1 MKKILI
7 PALLVVSAVF
17 APGLR
22 NAVEFPDRT
31 CEVVQS
37 VVAPLFWHLWDE
49 LLNREIARLTQPLT
63 PGGELLAWQPP
74 LPNSAV
80 VCIFFHVFLKHVF
93 DHALTRTEKNDTLLV
108 SIPEGFVRRP
118 VERQFVRIA
127 QLPAI

>member
-17 APGLR
+17 APDLR
-22 NAVEFPDRT
+22 NAVEFPDRA
-31 CEVVQS
+31 CEVAES
-37 VVAPLFWHLWDE
+37 VVAPLFWHLWEE

-63 PGGELLAWQPP
+63 PSGEVLGWRPG
-74 LPNSAV
+74 LPDNTV
-80 VCIFFHVFLKHVF
+80 VCIFFHVFLKHAF
-93 DHALTRTEKNDTLLV
+93 DRALTRAEKNDTFLV

-118 VERQFVRIA
+118 VERQFSRVA

>member
-7 PALLVVSAVF
+7 PALLVVSAAF

-31 CEVVQS
+31 CEAAQR

-49 LLNREIARLTQPLT
+49 LLDREIARLSQPLT
-63 PGGELLAWQPP
+63 PGGEVLSWRPG
-74 LPNSAV
+74 LPNNTVA
-80 VCIFFHVFLKHVF
+80 CIFFHVFLKHVF
-93 DHALTRTEKNDTLLV
+93 DRALTRAEKNDTFLV
-108 SIPEGFVRRP
+108 SIPGGFVRRP
-118 VERQFVRIA
+118 IERQFLRVA

>member
-7 PALLVVSAVF
+7 PALLVVSAAF

-31 CEVVQS
+31 CEVAQS

-49 LLNREIARLTQPLT
+49 LLNREIARLSQPLA
-63 PGGELLAWQPP
+63 PGGEALGWQPG
-74 LPNSAV
+74 LPNNTV

-93 DHALTRTEKNDTLLV
+93 DHALTRTEKNDTFLV

-118 VERQFVRIA
+118 VERQFLRVA

>member
-22 NAVEFPDRT
+22 NAVKFPDRT
-31 CEVVQS
+31 CEVAQS

-49 LLNREIARLTQPLT
+49 LLNREIARLSQPLT
-63 PGGELLAWQPP
+63 SGGEVPGWQSG
-74 LPNSAV
+74 LPNNTV

-93 DHALTRTEKNDTLLV
+93 DHALTRAEKNDTFLV

-118 VERQFVRIA
+118 VERQFVRVA

>member
-93 DHALTRTEKNDTLLV
+93 DHALTRTEKNDTFLV

>member
-7 PALLVVSAVF
+7 PALLVVSAAF

-31 CEVVQS
+31 CEVAQS

-49 LLNREIARLTQPLT
+49 LLNREIARLSQPLA
-63 PGGELLAWQPP
+63 PGGEALGWQPG
-74 LPNSAV
+74 LPNNTV
-80 VCIFFHVFLKHVF
+80 VCIFFHVFLKHAF
-93 DHALTRTEKNDTLLV
+93 DRALTRAEKNDTFLV

-118 VERQFVRIA
+118 VERQFLRVA

>member
-7 PALLVVSAVF
+7 PALLVVSAALV
-17 APGLR
+17 PSLR

-31 CEVVQS
+31 CEVAQS

-49 LLNREIARLTQPLT
+49 LLNRETARLSQLPT
-63 PGGELLAWQPP
+63 PGGEVLAWGPG
-74 LPNSAV
+74 LTDNTV

-93 DHALTRTEKNDTLLV
+93 DHALTRMEKNDTFLV
-108 SIPEGFVRRP
+108 SIPKGFVRRP
-118 VERQFVRIA
+118 VERQFLRVA

>member
-7 PALLVVSAVF
+7 PAVLIVSAAF
-17 APGLR
+17 APSLR

-31 CEVVQS
+31 CEVAQS

-63 PGGELLAWQPP
+63 PGGEVLGWGPG
-74 LPNSAV
+74 LPDNTF

-93 DHALTRTEKNDTLLV
+93 DHALTRAEKNDTFLV
-108 SIPEGFVRRP
+108 SIPEGFVRRS
-118 VERQFVRIA
+118 VERQFLRVA

>member
-7 PALLVVSAVF
+7 AALLVVSAAL

-22 NAVEFPDRT
+22 NAVEFPDRS
-31 CEVVQS
+31 CEVAQS
-37 VVAPLFWHLWDE
+37 VAAPLFWRLWDE
-49 LLNREIARLTQPLT
+49 LLDREIARLTQPLT
-63 PGGELLAWQPP
+63 RGEVMAWQPG
-74 LPNSAV
+74 LPNNTV

-93 DHALTRTEKNDTLLV
+93 DHALTRAEKNDTFLV

-118 VERQFVRIA
+118 VERQFLRVA

>member
-7 PALLVVSAVF
+7 PALLVVSAAF

-31 CEVVQS
+31 CEVAQS

-49 LLNREIARLTQPLT
+49 LLNREIARLSQPLP
-63 PGGELLAWQPP
+63 PGGEVMGWQPG
-74 LPNSAV
+74 LPNNTV
-80 VCIFFHVFLKHVF
+80 VCIFFRVFLKHVF
-93 DHALTRTEKNDTLLV
+93 DHALTRAEKNDTFLV
-108 SIPEGFVRRP
+108 SIPVGFVRRP
-118 VERQFVRIA
+118 VERQFLRVA